1 MIASVPGNLA
11 KSNLAHGSRTVMF
24 ERSSFQPAW
33 PGRGASQCGIVSCGR
48 SDPPTSSSERRHSGN
63 LERMLLRRRFVG
75 SHLANQIPPTSGSTG
90 QHPPAANDIR
100 EEGVQLVEAICLS
113 GQSGQMLSTADYSS
127 RDLHSTPFCVW
138 RPTC

>member
-33 PGRGASQCGIVSCGR
+33 PGRG
-48 SDPPTSSSERRHSGN
+48 PPTSSSERRHSGN
-63 LERMLLRRRFVG
+63 PERMLLRRRFVG